1 MSEDEGKTGNPS
13 LVGEMIRYVE
23 GAAFEEA
30 LQAWCVEW
38 CHGSRGGGGFGESRA
53 SSSAATTGY
62 SLEATEA
69 HRSFVDLVDQLLE
82 TRCASMSPAR
92 TPDDLREALLQCGS
106 ETEGSMS
113 DRLLRMVD
121 AYVDFDVFVG
131 AMRRRRRQR
140 RRQRRRRR
148 CASFGRRGRTRV

>member
-1 MSEDEGKTGNPS
+1 MSDDEGKTGTSS
-13 LVGEMIRYVE
+13 LVGEMLRYVE

-30 LQAWCVEW
+30 LQVWCVDW
-38 CHGSRGGGGFGESRA
+38 CHGSRGGGAFGESRA

-92 TPDDLREALLQCGS
+92 TPDELREALLQCGS
-106 ETEGSMS
+106 ETEGSIS

-131 AMRRRRRQR
+131 AVRRRWRRW
-140 RRQRRRRR
+140 RR

>member
-1 MSEDEGKTGNPS
+1 MSDDEGKTGTSS
-13 LVGEMIRYVE
+13 LVGEMLRYVE

-30 LQAWCVEW
+30 LQVWCVDW
-38 CHGSRGGGGFGESRA
+38 CHVKRGGGEFGKSRA

-92 TPDDLREALLQCGS
+92 TPDELREALLQCGS
-106 ETEGSMS
+106 ETEGSIS

-131 AMRRRRRQR
+131 AVRRRWRRW
-140 RRQRRRRR
+140 RR